1 MQHPAA
7 NPDPAMATLFK
18 VVGLQ
23 RTGTNLMRA
32 LLERNFLVDYLE
44 EASTGWKH
52 GPLRNP
58 NGVWDGIAARFVLCV
73 KNPYAW
79 AVSCYRYFCR
89 DRGADVTICPHFIR
103 KPAESFEDFAH
114 RPHYSWPTPFHR
126 WNQMNRLW
134 LSTLPHERRVVVR
147 QEDQLTDQLRVLSS
161 VEQVLGL
168 KRRHPNLDVIT
179 RVVDT
184 DARILGPF
192 DGEYYLK
199 RTYLEQYGPG
209 LLREASRMLDGALMT
224 ELNYDVE

>member
-1 MQHPAA
+1 MQHPTS
-7 NPDPAMATLFK
+7 NPDPATESPFK
-18 VVGLQ
+18 IVGLQ

-32 LLERNFLVDYLE
+32 LLERNFLARYLD

-52 GPLRNP
+52 GPLRSP
-58 NGVWDGIAARFVLCV
+58 NGVWDGVAARFILCV

-103 KPAESFEDFAH
+103 KPPETFEEFA
-114 RPHYSWPTPFHR
+114 RSQHYSWPTPFHR

-134 LSTLPHERRVVVR
+134 LSTLPYDRRAAVR
-147 QEDQLTDQLRVLSS
+147 QEDQLTDQLGVLRS
-161 VEQVLGL
+161 VERVLGL
-168 KRRHPNLDVIT
+168 KRRHPNFDVIT

-192 DGEYYLK
+192 ESEYYLK
-199 RTYLEQYGPG
+199 RTYLEHYRPG
-209 LLREASRMLDGALMT
+209 LLREVSGMLDRKLMS
-224 ELNYDVE
+224 ELNYDIE